1 MRFCRERVLSLSAG
15 GGGRANAV
23 SRSLPKGIRN
33 LRIAAE
39 VNENLR
45 GAEKPEEV
53 RRERYFAGRIV
64 F

>member
-1 MRFCRERVLSLSAG
+1 LSAG
-15 GGGRANAV
+15 GVGRANAV